1 MLPFYH
7 FLLFFHNRWTVFCAI
22 FSYFLL
28 SYFGRVLDMT
38 QSHWEQKLI
47 RKGDNMCGPQ
57 TIYMEVGIGF
67 ESIYLKDNLQPASLK
82 NCKSEQHTEVG
93 LSHKR
98 LWPYQWMALELL
110 EGTHSIYC
118 SNSNHSYFRWYYIGT
133 FVPQKILA
141 ISVNGTCAT
150 CGRTTGTSSCPH
162 VWSFYLDWPQW
173 QTGNSL

>member
-47 RKGDNMCGPQ
+47 RKGDNMCGPP

-67 ESIYLKDNLQPASLK
+67 ESIYLKHNLQPASLK
-82 NCKSEQHTEVG
+82 KCKSEQHTEVG

-98 LWPYQWMALELL
+98 LWPYQWMAL
-110 EGTHSIYC
+110 G
-118 SNSNHSYFRWYYIGT
+118 
-133 FVPQKILA
+133 A
-141 ISVNGTCAT
+141 A
-150 CGRTTGTSSCPH
+150 GRY
-162 VWSFYLDWPQW
+162 SFYLRCQPFILPLVLHWYFCPTKDSGHISEWYLRYLWLYQGPVLARMCGPS
-173 QTGNSL
+173 T